1 MNRRLILWV
10 SGSIFLTSF
19 AMAATTCVFQ
29 TNSTTKTMTLTRDC
43 TTDTAI
49 LVPAGFTLNGASH
62 LIQAVD
68 PSGGNF
74 VGPVVTN
81 AAVDSTINVKNLAID
96 MPNLASGGCAFVQGI
111 YFNQASGTISGNE
124 ILHVGQSGYC
134 PDTGTGIQVTEG
146 LYSTPQTVTISNNQV
161 FLASAMALWISGPIS
176 ATVTRNHFS
185 INSLGS
191 HVVEF
196 AAKSGSFTQNEI
208 ETDPTTG
215 VDTQIALE
223 IYNNSSNLNI
233 SSNNINLI
241 SGATDIGID
250 LSGVNNPVTVTG
262 NRIFSYG
269 ARLSGT
275 GIADGPAANTI
286 SRNQIRCY
294 ATPIGGASAT
304 GNTILPCPF

>member
-1 MNRRLILWV
+1 V
-10 SGSIFLTSF
+10 SSFIFLASF
-19 AMAATTCVFQ
+19 ASAATTCVFQ

-43 TTDTAI
+43 TTDAAI
-49 LVPAGFTLNGASH
+49 LVPAGFTLNGANH

-68 PSGGNF
+68 PSGGYF

-81 AAVDSTINVKNLAID
+81 AAVDSTINVKNLTVD
-96 MPNLASGGCAFVQGI
+96 MPNLASGNCALVQGI
-111 YFNQASGTISGNE
+111 YFNQASGTISGNK

-134 PDTGTGIQVTEG
+134 PNTGTGIQVTEG
-146 LYSTPQTVTISNNQV
+146 LYSTPQTVTVSNNQV
-161 FLASAMALWISGPIS
+161 LLASAMALWISGPIS
-176 ATVTRNHFS
+176 ANVTRNEFS
-185 INSLGS
+185 ISSLGS

-196 AAKSGSFTQNEI
+196 AAKSGSFTQNEV

-215 VDTQIALE
+215 VYTQIALE

-241 SGATDIGID
+241 SGATLIGID
-250 LSGVNNPVTVTG
+250 LELVSNPVTVTG

-269 ARLSGT
+269 ATLSGK
-275 GIADGPAANTI
+275 GIYDGPAANAI
-286 SRNQIRCY
+286 LRNEIRCY
-294 ATPIGGASAT
+294 ALPIVGAPST

>member
-1 MNRRLILWV
+1 MSQKLTLWV
-10 SGSIFLTSF
+10 SGFIFLTSF
-19 AMAATTCVFQ
+19 AGAATTCVFE
-29 TNSTTKTMTLTRDC
+29 TNAAAKTMKLTNDC

-49 LVPAGFTLNGASH
+49 LVPAGFTLNGARH

-68 PSGGNF
+68 PSGGYF

-81 AAVDSTINVKNLAID
+81 ATVDSTINVKNLTID

-111 YFNQASGTISGNE
+111 YFNQASGTITENT

-146 LYSTPQTVTISNNQV
+146 LFSTPRTVTISNNQV
-161 FLASAMALWISGPIS
+161 LLASAMALWISGPIS
-176 ATVTRNHFS
+176 ANVTRNQFS

-196 AAKSGSFTQNEI
+196 AAKSGSFTQNEV

-215 VDTQIALE
+215 YADQIGIE

-241 SGATDIGID
+241 SGTTGIGID
-250 LSGVNNPVTVTG
+250 LTGVNNPITVTG

-269 ARLSGT
+269 ATLSVT
-275 GIADGPAANTI
+275 GIDDGSAANTI
-286 SRNQIRCY
+286 SANQIRCY
-294 ATPIGGASAT
+294 VVPIANAPTT
-304 GNTILPCPF
+304 GNTVLPCPF